1 MEGDVTRERSKWKKA
16 CVSESDFFKIQ
27 CLYPESPYVLNVLNA
42 PTIYLRIEE
51 GYVQVST
58 NVSGAETPYKKRRKK
73 RVFPTFNTKPTP
85 WFPSRF
91 LAFYPLCV
99 SVVLLGRKVIE
110 HRSTQAARMYIQ
122 RS

>member
-1 MEGDVTRERSKWKKA
+1 VIRERSKWKKA

-27 CLYPESPYVLNVLNA
+27 CLYPESPYVLNV

-73 RVFPTFNTKPTP
+73 RVFPTLQHQTNPLVSFP
-85 WFPSRF
+85 FPS
-91 LAFYPLCV
+91 FYPLCV
-99 SVVLLGRKVIE
+99 SVVLLGREVIE